1 MRKTDFV
8 TQDLLS
14 KIYQH
19 KFEHN
24 KLPNQR
30 QLAQDYVVSRDT
42 VQKAISRL
50 VDMGIIYTVQGAG
63 IFVKETSL
71 HNPLIYNSLTQNP
84 YTRITSKMIFL
95 KQIVA
100 SENDQRI
107 FGLKSGQK
115 IWYFQR
121 IRIVNFEIVQ
131 IETSK
136 MPVILFQDLSKKV
149 VESSIQKY
157 VQSSGLNISHYITS
171 YSPVVIDKDQANLLQ
186 CRPHLPAMQ
195 IVNRSLLDDGRVY
208 EYSQVIAIDYTCTY
222 LVPFNK
228 ISHIERQKN
237 NLN

>member
-1 MRKTDFV
+1 MRKADFV

-14 KIYQH
+14 KIYQR

-42 VQKAISRL
+42 VQRAIGQL

-63 IFVKETSL
+63 IFVKEIAL

-84 YTRITSKMIFL
+84 YNRINSKMVFL

-100 SENDQRI
+100 DENDQRI
-107 FGLKSGQK
+107 FGLKKGQK
-115 IWYFQR
+115 IWWFQR

-136 MPVILFQDLSKKV
+136 MPVILFQDLSQDV
-149 VESSIQKY
+149 IEHSIQKY

-171 YSPVVIDKDQANLLQ
+171 YSPVVVDKEQAKLLQ
-186 CRPHLPAMQ
+186 CKPHLPAME
-195 IVNRSLLDDGRVY
+195 ITNRSLLDDGRVY
-208 EYSQVIAIDYTCTY
+208 EYSKVIALNYTCTY

-228 ISHIERQKN
+228 MSHIERQKN
-237 NLN
+237 SLN